1 MSSDKKSGLFRVN
14 FFDGQRITEK
24 DLDTDQEYFRSLLS
38 NITLDF
44 HSSGIIDPNLN
55 NENILID
62 FSRPGFYGENSSKD
76 IIQAGHYDGKS
87 VSVDIQPSDPIYGN
101 RLEIM
106 LKNSNSRGSSKTK
119 LIIVGR
125 SFNSLNENNDL
136 ITEVLYLDDGE
147 AKITANYFNRVY
159 GIILNNYSGGV
170 GRNHYETSLESLNN
184 LEEKTSLIIKETGPI
199 KLYPYSLNSYQDQ
212 SPNYD
217 LAYFISSNN
226 NRTIQD
232 EIALA
237 IGSNGSID
245 EVFIDLDGKDSLSLE
260 KNGDVSK
267 KYGQKFLS
275 NSNNLQ
281 KVEVLM
287 SVPND
292 STDGYNWSGELI
304 MSIYELS
311 TELDACGSPR
321 YPDQP
326 IDFDPEITPI
336 AELSLDQ
343 SDLADMGVFLR
354 DNPSVVSFDFSDTLL
369 ANPNIDPSFSKGKY
383 FAFTIGR
390 AGSNLKGTIRV
401 HRGTYNSVKKQE
413 LNIPLTPLE
422 EYGRQNQVFTQ
433 FDPSTK
439 RYVDDKDSILWYKVR
454 SSSAEVTDGACYT
467 GEGLIVVIPKYEE
480 YVGSTKVLSF
490 ERHIDLI
497 DISGE
502 RNYLVLE
509 AKQKF
514 LDADVHPRT
523 GNFVYTRIQDVPS
536 LRFIKRDELN
546 SYNTK
551 DLPVII
557 GSIYDFNSRSAQNI
571 DGVFSEAGSYDTNF
585 FYIFNA
591 SDEIKKS
598 QIVGRNF
605 IPDTDC
611 QCANVY
617 KIVESKCISL
627 KSGDLNNDGVLNNL
641 DLQEMLK
648 ITGNTINSFETERR
662 LLGENLSLVEFKQ
675 ADLNNDQTID
685 GFDVQLLEDAITG
698 LKNFDIPE
706 NLVFYKVYFE
716 ELQDNGYPIV
726 FEDAAQTSNAV
737 SGSDEIEFIST
748 SQEIALAIRIGD
760 KATIPTGNA
769 DEGEYIIYAKE
780 IASDGVTV
788 TISVTDKMGS
798 NVSFTGSS
806 SFDVTIR
813 GKTKTNLFVDNLDLI
828 KVPFSSKNY
837 QIYLSVPDFK
847 ERFLKV
853 CDLRRYVEFSYV
865 ANKDNSCIC
874 IETSCPEEECLPDL
888 QNEKYLPGNLLLSG
902 NLLDEEGN
910 THRGDYEYATITIPL
925 PPGSIENCSINI
937 YDNFIKAKDN
947 SCETISGF
955 PAMKYSDGTYIGCED
970 SGENTDL
977 TKGKVK
983 LSHAIASLY
992 VDGLVDGY
1000 SASGGLPDLQI
1011 NAFASEKFEEKFVDF
1026 SYTEFSAWNKNGA
1039 NSSNTAITT
1048 VSGPNNP
1055 ALLEL
1060 TTISASGNRFGELE
1074 KPFASYDMDNDFVL
1088 DFQLARSS
1096 WSDSD
1101 ITTGKV
1107 SFYSKLIVTN
1117 LDGSSAVLKV
1127 GYKLIGGS
1135 KTKLFYAGQNF
1146 DSSSNLIYEFEFE
1159 DERVESITDT
1169 MLFRIRRVGD
1179 VVTAYFFNP
1188 QVNLCDQGSCDEYIR
1203 IGQNTQMHAGE
1214 GSVDYSFVI
1223 DQDNAPNS
1231 SKVFSGKI
1239 IKVEARSEYESA
1251 NADAEITIA
1260 RDSATNQ
1267 IDRTMFNFPLLLSS
1281 RTNIISAE
1289 LKLKYTSSGTVN
1301 ERVNII
1307 PLNVLDADNLS
1318 TITNL
1323 AETIN
1328 QSYILDFIPGT
1339 FTSGQEVSIDISSII
1354 VTYLGQKGH
1363 ISGQFKAL
1371 ILEPDG
1377 TSNMSFNIDTTIQIS
1392 LVYEEI
1398 STGVIFKVG
1407 LDLDTKTGILSLRTK
1422 NILYDKLIRENRT
1435 VVKVGV
1441 HMKKAGFINE
1451 DVEVDISLL
1460 KNIGVGDCLP
1470 SEEFPSEEECYF
1482 VTGSVKTGTYV
1493 QGPFPCVLK
1502 VGE

>member
-1 MSSDKKSGLFRVN
+1 MSSDKKSDLVRVN

-55 NENILID
+55 NEKILVD
-62 FSRPGFYGENSSKD
+62 FSKPGFYGDNSSKD
-76 IIQAGHYDGKS
+76 IIDAGEYDGRS
-87 VSVDIQPSDPIYGN
+87 VNVDVQPSDPVYGN
-101 RLEIM
+101 RLEVL
-106 LKNSNSRGSSKTK
+106 LKNSNSRGSRKTK
-119 LIIVGR
+119 MIIVGR

-136 ITEVLYLDDGE
+136 VTEVLYLDDDE
-147 AKITANYFNRVY
+147 TKLTANYFNRVY
-159 GIILNNYSGGV
+159 GIILNNYSGGT
-170 GRNHYETSLESLNN
+170 GKDYYQTSLESLNN
-184 LEEKTSLIIKETGPI
+184 LTKEASLVIKESGPA
-199 KLYPYSLNSYQDQ
+199 KLFPYSLNSFQDL

-217 LAYFISSNN
+217 LAYFISSSNS
-226 NRTIQD
+226 RTIQD

-245 EVFIDLDGKDSLSLE
+245 EAFIDLDGKDTLLLE
-260 KNGDVSK
+260 KNGDISK
-267 KYGQKFLS
+267 KYGQKFIS
-275 NSNNLQ
+275 KSNNLQ
-281 KVEVLM
+281 KIEILM

-292 STDGYNWSGELI
+292 STDGYDWSGELV
-304 MSIYELS
+304 MSVYELS
-311 TELDACGSPR
+311 TELDSCGSPR

-326 IDFDPEITPI
+326 VDFDPEITPI

-343 SDLADMGVFLR
+343 SDLADMGISLEE
-354 DNPSVVSFDFSDTLL
+354 NPSIVPFDFSDTLL
-369 ANPNIDPSFSKGKY
+369 ANPNIDPSLSKDKY
-383 FAFTIGR
+383 FAFTVSR
-390 AGSNLKGTIRV
+390 VGSNLKGSVRV
-401 HRGTYNSVKKQE
+401 HRGTYNSLKKQE
-413 LNIPLTPLE
+413 LNIPLNPLE
-422 EYGRQNQVFTQ
+422 KYGRQNQVFTQ

-439 RYVDDKDSILWYKVR
+439 RYVDDKDSILWYRVR

-467 GEGLIVVIPKYEE
+467 GEGLIVVIPKYED
-480 YVGSTKVLSF
+480 YVGSTKLLRF
-490 ERHIDLI
+490 ERHIDLV
-497 DISGE
+497 DISGA
-502 RNYLVLE
+502 RNYLVLD

-523 GNFVYTRIQDVPS
+523 GNFIYTRIQDVPS

-546 SYNTK
+546 SYETK
-551 DLPVII
+551 DLPVIL
-557 GSIYDFNSRSAQNI
+557 GSIYDFNSRSAQDI
-571 DGVFSEAGSYDTNF
+571 EGVFSEAGSYDTNY
-585 FYIFNA
+585 FYLFDP
-591 SDEIKKS
+591 SDEIKTS
-598 QIVGRNF
+598 QLIGRNF

-611 QCANVY
+611 QCSNVY
-617 KIVESKCISL
+617 KIVESECMSV

-641 DLQEMLK
+641 DLQEILK

-662 LLGENLSLVEFKQ
+662 LFGESLSLVEFKQ

-698 LKNFDIPE
+698 LKNFDVPD

-716 ELQDNGYPIV
+716 ELKDQGYPIV
-726 FEDAAQTSNAV
+726 FADATQTSNAT
-737 SGSDEIEFIST
+737 SGSDKIDFTST

-760 KATIPTGNA
+760 KVTIPTGFP
-769 DEGEYIIYAKE
+769 DEGEYIIYGKE
-780 IASDGVTV
+780 IASDGLSV
-788 TISVTDKMGS
+788 TISVTDDFGTDI
-798 NVSFTGSS
+798 SFLGSS
-806 SFDVTIR
+806 NFDITVR
-813 GKTKTNLFVDNLDLI
+813 SKTKTNIFTDNFDLI
-828 KVPFSSKNY
+828 KVPFASKNY
-837 QIYLSVPDFK
+837 KIYLSVPNFK

-865 ANKDNSCIC
+865 DNKKNSCIC
-874 IETSCPEEECLPDL
+874 IETACPEEECLPDT

-902 NLLDEEGN
+902 NLLDEEGK
-910 THRGDYEYATITIPL
+910 THRGDYEYATVTIPL

-947 SCETISGF
+947 SCETIAGF

-970 SGENTDL
+970 SGDDTDL

-992 VDGLVDGY
+992 VDGLIDGY

-1011 NAFASEKFEEKFVDF
+1011 NVLASEKFEEKFIDF
-1026 SYTEFSAWNKNGA
+1026 SYTGFNSWNINGSS
-1039 NSSNTAITT
+1039 SSNVSITTIAGPNEPALFELTT
-1048 VSGPNNP
+1048 VS
-1055 ALLEL
+1055 A
-1060 TTISASGNRFGELE
+1060 TGNRFGELE
-1074 KPFASYDMDNDFVL
+1074 KPFSSSDMDDDFVF

-1096 WSDSD
+1096 WDDSSL
-1101 ITTGKV
+1101 TTGKV
-1107 SFYSKLIVTN
+1107 SFYAKFVVTN
-1117 LDGSSAVLKV
+1117 TDGSSSILKV
-1127 GYKLIGGS
+1127 GYKLIGGG
-1135 KTKLFYAGQNF
+1135 KTKIIYSGQNF
-1146 DSSSNLIYEFEFE
+1146 DSSSNLVYEFDFE
-1159 DERVESITDT
+1159 DARIETVTET
-1169 MLFRIRRVGD
+1169 MLFRVRRIGD

-1188 QVNLCDQGSCDEYIR
+1188 QVNLCDQGACDEYIR
-1203 IGQNTQMHAGE
+1203 IGQNTQFHAGE
-1214 GSVDYSFVI
+1214 GTVDYSFVI
-1223 DQDNAPNS
+1223 DQDNAPNAS
-1231 SKVFSGKI
+1231 EVFSGKV
-1239 IKVEARSEYESA
+1239 IKVEARSEYISA
-1251 NADAEITIA
+1251 NADSVITLA
-1260 RDSATNQ
+1260 RDSSSNQ
-1267 IDRTMFNFPLLLSS
+1267 IDRTMFNFPLVLSS
-1281 RTNIISAE
+1281 RTNIISASMT
-1289 LKLKYTSSGTVN
+1289 LKYASSGTIN

-1354 VTYLGQKGH
+1354 VTYLGQTGH
-1363 ISGQFKAL
+1363 ISGQYKAL

-1377 TSNMSFNIDTTIQIS
+1377 TSNMSFDIDSKIEIS

-1398 STGVIFKVG
+1398 STGVVFKVG
-1407 LDLDTKTGILSLRTK
+1407 LDLDTKTGILSLKTK

-1451 DVEVDISLL
+1451 DIEVDISLL

-1470 SEEFPSEEECYF
+1470 SEEYPSEEECFF
-1482 VTGSVKTGTYV
+1482 VTGSVKTGTYI